1 MLSNLVSKKNKDPD
15 YFLAG
20 TTVVL
25 IILGLLILASVSANL
40 SFERSGDTYHFLT
53 HQILF
58 GLIPGLI
65 LGFLAYKIN
74 LAVLKKWAPT
84 LLLTTL
90 VLMVMVFLPVIGS
103 TSANA
108 ARWVGLGPISFQ
120 PSELLKLTF
129 ILYLAVW
136 LSGREER
143 KKEDNPGKTLIAF
156 AIILFFI
163 ISFLI
168 LQSDL
173 STLGVILAV
182 AVIMYFAINTP
193 IRHIILIFAAGAA
206 VIFALIKIA
215 PYRIDRFLV
224 FINPDFDP
232 MGIGYQIKQSLIAIG
247 SGGVWGTGLGLGTQ
261 KLGFLP
267 QTISDSI
274 FAVFSEET
282 GFAGSFFLI
291 ALFLVFLW
299 RGFKIAKES
308 QNNFLKLTALGIT
321 CWIIIQTFVNIG
333 AMIRVLPLTG
343 IPLPFVSYG
352 GSALI
357 VELIGVGLLL
367 NISSRAHTQ

>member
-1 MLSNLVSKKNKDPD
+1 MLRDLVSKKNKEPD

-20 TTVVL
+20 TTVALVV
-25 IILGLLILASVSANL
+25 LGLLILASVSATL
-40 SFERSGDTYHFLT
+40 SFERSGDTYYFLT
-53 HQILF
+53 HQIIF

-74 LAVLKKWAPT
+74 LALLKKWAPA
-84 LLLTTL
+84 LLLITL

-136 LSGREER
+136 LSSREER
-143 KKEDNPGKTLIAF
+143 KKENNPGKTLMAF
-156 AIILFFI
+156 GIILFFI
-163 ISFLI
+163 ISLLI

-182 AVIMYFAINTP
+182 AVIMYFVINTP
-193 IRHIILIFAAGAA
+193 IRHIILIFAAGATT
-206 VIFALIKIA
+206 IFALIKIA
-215 PYRIDRFLV
+215 PYRIDRLLV
-224 FINPDFDP
+224 FLNHDFDP
-232 MGIGYQIKQSLIAIG
+232 MGAGYQIKQSLIAIG
-247 SGGVWGTGLGLGTQ
+247 SGGFWGTGLGLGMQ

-267 QTISDSI
+267 ETISDSI

-282 GFAGSFFLI
+282 GFAGGLFLI
-291 ALFLVFLW
+291 TLFLAFLW
-299 RGFKIAKES
+299 RGFKIARES
-308 QNNFLKLTALGIT
+308 QDNFLKLAALGIT
-321 CWIIIQTFVNIG
+321 SWIIIQTFVNIG
-333 AMIRVLPLTG
+333 AMIGVLPLTG
-343 IPLPFVSYG
+343 IPLPFISYG

-367 NISSRAHTQ
+367 NISSRTRA

>member
-1 MLSNLVSKKNKDPD
+1 MLRDLVSKKNKEPD

-20 TTVVL
+20 TTVALVV
-25 IILGLLILASVSANL
+25 LGLLILASVSATL
-40 SFERSGDTYHFLT
+40 SFERSGDTYYFLT
-53 HQILF
+53 HQIIF

-74 LAVLKKWAPT
+74 LALLKKWAPA
-84 LLLTTL
+84 LLLITL

-136 LSGREER
+136 LSSREER
-143 KKEDNPGKTLIAF
+143 KKENNPGKTLMAF
-156 AIILFFI
+156 GIILFFI
-163 ISFLI
+163 ISLLI

-182 AVIMYFAINTP
+182 AVIMYFVINTP

-206 VIFALIKIA
+206 TIFALIKIA
-215 PYRIDRFLV
+215 PYRIDRLLV
-224 FINPDFDP
+224 FLNHDFDP
-232 MGIGYQIKQSLIAIG
+232 MGAGYQIKQSLIAIG
-247 SGGVWGTGLGLGTQ
+247 SGGFWGTGLGLGMQ

-267 QTISDSI
+267 ETISDSI

-282 GFAGSFFLI
+282 GFAGGLFLI
-291 ALFLVFLW
+291 TLFLAFLW
-299 RGFKIAKES
+299 RGFKIARES
-308 QNNFLKLTALGIT
+308 QDNFLKLAALGIT
-321 CWIIIQTFVNIG
+321 SWIIIQTFVNIG
-333 AMIRVLPLTG
+333 AMIGVLPLTG
-343 IPLPFVSYG
+343 IPLPFISYG

-367 NISSRAHTQ
+367 NISSRTRA

>member
-1 MLSNLVSKKNKDPD
+1 MLRDLVSKKNKEPD

-20 TTVVL
+20 TTVALVV
-25 IILGLLILASVSANL
+25 LGLLILASVSATL
-40 SFERSGDTYHFLT
+40 SFERSGDTYYFLT
-53 HQILF
+53 HQIIF
-58 GLIPGLI
+58 GLLPGLI

-74 LAVLKKWAPT
+74 LAILKKWAPA
-84 LLLTTL
+84 LLLITF
-90 VLMVMVFLPVIGS
+90 VLMIMVFLPVVGS
-103 TSANA
+103 TTASA
-108 ARWVGLGPISFQ
+108 ARWVGFGPISFQ

-136 LSGREER
+136 LSGLEER
-143 KKEDNPGKTLIAF
+143 KKENNPGKTLVAF
-156 AIILFFI
+156 AVILFFI

-168 LQSDL
+168 MQSDL

-182 AVIMYFAINTP
+182 AVIMYFVINTP
-193 IRHIILIFAAGAA
+193 LRHILLIFAAGAA
-206 VIFALIKIA
+206 TIFALIKIA
-215 PYRIDRFLV
+215 PYRIDRFMV
-224 FINPDFDP
+224 FLNSDFDP
-232 MGIGYQIKQSLIAIG
+232 MGVGYQINQSLIAIG
-247 SGGVWGTGLGLGTQ
+247 SGGIWGTGLGLGTQ

-282 GFAGSFFLI
+282 GFIGGLFLI

-308 QNNFLKLTALGIT
+308 QDNFLKLTALGIT
-321 CWIIIQTFVNIG
+321 SWIIIQTFVNIG
-333 AMIRVLPLTG
+333 AMIGVLPLTG

-367 NISSRAHTQ
+367 NISSRGR

>member
-1 MLSNLVSKKNKDPD
+1 M
-15 YFLAG
+15 
-20 TTVVL
+20 VV
-25 IILGLLILASVSANL
+25 LGLLILASVSATL
-40 SFERSGDTYHFLT
+40 SFERSGDTYYFLT
-53 HQILF
+53 HQIIF

-74 LAVLKKWAPT
+74 LALLKKWAPA
-84 LLLTTL
+84 LLLITL

-136 LSGREER
+136 LSSREER
-143 KKEDNPGKTLIAF
+143 KKENNPGKTLMAF
-156 AIILFFI
+156 GIILFFI
-163 ISFLI
+163 ISLLI

-182 AVIMYFAINTP
+182 AVIMYFVINTP
-193 IRHIILIFAAGAA
+193 IRHIILIFAAGATT
-206 VIFALIKIA
+206 IFALIKIA
-215 PYRIDRFLV
+215 PYRIDRLLV
-224 FINPDFDP
+224 FLNHDFDP
-232 MGIGYQIKQSLIAIG
+232 MGAGYQIKQSLIAIG
-247 SGGVWGTGLGLGTQ
+247 SGGFWGTGLGLGMQ

-267 QTISDSI
+267 ETISDSI

-282 GFAGSFFLI
+282 GFAGGLFLI
-291 ALFLVFLW
+291 TLFLAFLW
-299 RGFKIAKES
+299 RGFKIARES
-308 QNNFLKLTALGIT
+308 QDNFLKLAALGIT
-321 CWIIIQTFVNIG
+321 SWIIIQTFVNIG
-333 AMIRVLPLTG
+333 AMIGVLPLTG
-343 IPLPFVSYG
+343 IPLPFISYG

-367 NISSRAHTQ
+367 NISSRTRA

>member
-1 MLSNLVSKKNKDPD
+1 MLRDLVSKKNKEPD

-20 TTVVL
+20 TTVALVV
-25 IILGLLILASVSANL
+25 LGLLILASVSATL
-40 SFERSGDTYHFLT
+40 SFERSGDTYYFLT
-53 HQILF
+53 HQIIF

-74 LAVLKKWAPT
+74 LAILKKWAPA
-84 LLLTTL
+84 LLLITL

-136 LSGREER
+136 LSSREER
-143 KKEDNPGKTLIAF
+143 KKENNPGKTLMAF
-156 AIILFFI
+156 GIILFFI
-163 ISFLI
+163 ISLLI

-182 AVIMYFAINTP
+182 AVIMYFVINTP
-193 IRHIILIFAAGAA
+193 IRHIILIFAAGATT
-206 VIFALIKIA
+206 IFALIKIA
-215 PYRIDRFLV
+215 PYRIDRLLV
-224 FINPDFDP
+224 FLNHDFDP
-232 MGIGYQIKQSLIAIG
+232 MGAGYQIKQSLIAIG
-247 SGGVWGTGLGLGTQ
+247 SGGFWGTGLGLGMQ

-267 QTISDSI
+267 ETISDSI

-282 GFAGSFFLI
+282 GFAGGLFLI
-291 ALFLVFLW
+291 TLFLAFLW
-299 RGFKIAKES
+299 RGFKIARES
-308 QNNFLKLTALGIT
+308 QDNFLKLAALGIT
-321 CWIIIQTFVNIG
+321 SWIIIQTFVNIG
-333 AMIRVLPLTG
+333 AMIGVLPLTG
-343 IPLPFVSYG
+343 IPLPFISYG

-367 NISSRAHTQ
+367 NISSRTRA